1 MALPRNEELKLLQG
15 LIEFVRDKTHCYDDD
30 NQALTSKQHIMDFLN
45 DLKDFCIRMNYLD
58 KDDNLLMILSNLKD

>member
-1 MALPRNEELKLLQG
+1 MGLPTNKELKLLQG
-15 LIEFVRDKTHCYDDD
+15 LIEFVRDKTHYLDDD
-30 NQALTSKQHIMDFLN
+30 DQAMTSKQHIMDFLN